1 MYFIS
6 GHTGHFP
13 FDDSISSCS
22 FVISLHPTPRG
33 HVSGS
38 PVVHVIILLESL
50 EMQVAS
56 LEIKVRRRSQ

>member
-38 PVVHVIILLESL
+38 PVVHGDYPAGISGDAGGISGD
-50 EMQVAS
+50 QS
-56 LEIKVRRRSQ
+56 